1 MSLTRSELGIPAPGD
16 AGVESFLVVTVT
28 CGKVFMSTNLSADEL
43 DDLLYQIDVG
53 LDEGADFERYAP
65 VRPS

>member
-1 MSLTRSELGIPAPGD
+1 MSLTRSELGIPVPGD
-16 AGVESFLVVTVT
+16 AGVTSFLVVTVT
-28 CGKVFMSTNLSADEL
+28 DGKVFMSTNLSADEL

-53 LDEGADFERYAP
+53 LEEGADFERYAP